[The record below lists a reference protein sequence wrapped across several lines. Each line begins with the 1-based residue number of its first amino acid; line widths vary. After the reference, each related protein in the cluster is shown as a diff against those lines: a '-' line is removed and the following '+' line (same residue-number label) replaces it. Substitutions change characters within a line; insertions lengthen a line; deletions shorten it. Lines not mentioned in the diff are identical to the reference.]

1 MRHIKTLSVLF
12 FITILLMTA
21 CAKSEITLQVTG
33 NVANEKGW
41 TGDQVG
47 KMDTIEAEYT
57 NKNGDIST
65 YSGVLINDLLG
76 EAKVNEGASMVVF
89 LGDDGYTAEVTLEE
103 LQACPDCIVSS
114 QNQDSF
120 RIVMPGFSGKLQV
133 KGVVEIQVK

>member
-1 MRHIKTLSVLF
+1 
-12 FITILLMTA
+12 MTA
-21 CAKSEITLQVTG
+21 CAQGEIALQVTG

-47 KMDTIEAEYT
+47 KMDTIEVEYT
-57 NKNGDIST
+57 NKNGEVST

-76 EAKVNEGASMVVF
+76 EASVNEGALTVVF
-89 LGDDGYTAEVTLEE
+89 VGDDGYTAEVTLEE
-103 LQACPDCIVSS
+103 LQACSDCIVSS
-114 QNQDSF
+114 QDQDGF